1 MTTPPGEQR
10 IGYRDRTVWLWPA
23 FWLSTIALRWLLGWD
38 AAGPMILWVPCVAL
52 LETNAVLTALRA
64 RRGLTLTPTGI
75 TWHKQKM
82 HLPWSYVVAVEQSVS
97 RRGVRVVVRVN
108 EPAEALDDVAPL
120 ARPEVRANLRRFGA
134 PIALRAGWLARPA
147 AEVVEIADRLRRACE
162 PPGSFTSSS
171 AWFMAPDEMRARRSA
186 RIWTGLAGA
195 GFAVLLAGIVLTDV
209 GRPGTGDEMAFRFV
223 RATGPGYMDQ
233 VLDMTND
240 GDSAVAPTLTLLALD
255 GTGDVLPGVTV
266 RTAYGSDRGLVV
278 IPPRSTVPDVLAF
291 DGPGFRRVADVRVT
305 VRRDERVKTPS
316 RAAGDLPAQRM
327 LAGRITVP
335 LEDFD
340 SLLVSNTNPVQ
351 VSVRMVCILWEDPP
365 PGATQQ
371 MLASLPIGGLV
382 SIAPHGEVRVAVTGP
397 VRKAA
402 RGCGSVKVYY
412 SRPGRWSA
420 TAAGIAG

>member
-1 MTTPPGEQR
+1 MTTPPAEQR

-23 FWLSTIALRWLLGWD
+23 FWLCTIAVRWLLGWD

-52 LETNAVLTALRA
+52 LETKAVLTALRA

-82 HLPWSYVVAVEQSVS
+82 FLRWSSVVAVEQS
-97 RRGVRVVVRVN
+97 GVRVVVRVN

-162 PPGSFTSSS
+162 PAGSFTSSS
-171 AWFMAPDEMRARRSA
+171 AWFMAPDEVRARRSA

-195 GFAVLLAGIVLTDV
+195 GFAVLLGGIVLTDV

-223 RATGPGYMDQ
+223 RTTGPGYMDQ
-233 VLDMTND
+233 LLGMTND
-240 GDSAVAPTLTLLALD
+240 GDSAVAPTLTFLPLD
-255 GTGDVLPGVTV
+255 RTGDVLPGVTV

-278 IPPRSTVPDVLAF
+278 IPPGSTVTDVLAF

-305 VRRDERVKTPS
+305 VRRDERAKTPS
-316 RAAGDLPAQRM
+316 RPVGDLHAQRM
-327 LAGRITVP
+327 LTGRVTVP

-340 SLLVSNTNPVQ
+340 SLLVSNTSPVQ

-382 SIAPHGEVRVAVTGP
+382 SIAPHGEARVAVTGP

-402 RGCGSVKVYY
+402 RDCGSVKVYY
-412 SRPGRWSA
+412 SRPERSSA
-420 TAAGIAG
+420 TAAGISG